1 METADTRTHSSLI
14 NKNEK
19 VLCATNPKFICSPTI
34 DNSFGSKADPSR
46 EVSEKV
52 KENFYIIKL
61 ELVGNVDSNLTG
73 PKAGPIGNRNIYT
86 AGSRNETIITIIVK
100 KTEVGGE
107 NAMIARTTTPP
118 RGLCVL
124 QRNK

>member
-1 METADTRTHSSLI
+1 MAHFPVLLPVETADTRTHSSLI

-19 VLCATNPKFICSPTI
+19 VLCATNPKFICPPTI

-86 AGSRNETIITIIVK
+86 AGSPK
-100 KTEVGGE
+100 
-107 NAMIARTTTPP
+107 
-118 RGLCVL
+118 
-124 QRNK
+124 